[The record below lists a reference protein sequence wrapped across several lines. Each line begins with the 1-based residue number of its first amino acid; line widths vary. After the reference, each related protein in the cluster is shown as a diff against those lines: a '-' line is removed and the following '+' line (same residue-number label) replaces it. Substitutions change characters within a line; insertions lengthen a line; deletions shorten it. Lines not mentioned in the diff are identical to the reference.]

1 MTMRKLS
8 DDFPPIVGYLFA
20 LLILLVFVG
29 LSMSLFYKTTF
40 APYLYVLISLYLTS
54 NLSEIKR
61 NDFLKIC
68 FGNERYIKLR
78 ILENLIIALPFV
90 IFLIYE
96 QQFYPTI
103 FLVAITVLLA
113 LSKFKISYSI
123 TIPTPF
129 YKKPFEFTVGFR
141 NTFFLF
147 FIVYGFSII
156 AVTVDNFNLGIFAL
170 MLIYLTVSGY
180 YLKPENEYFV
190 WSYSL
195 TPAKFLIEKIKIAF
209 VFTFYLSFPVLILLG
224 IFNFENH
231 DALLQITYL
240 GKYAFDFENIAALLL
255 VTFVGFLLLATVIL
269 AKYSV
274 YPNEVGL
281 LEVMMIFLCFMF
293 PPMTIVV
300 IPFFAEKSINRLK
313 FFLR

>member
-8 DDFPPIVGYLFA
+8 DDFPPIVGYFFA
-20 LLILLVFVG
+20 LLILLLFVG

-90 IFLIYE
+90 IFLIYKH
-96 QQFYPTI
+96 QFYPTI

-113 LSKFKISYSI
+113 LSKFKISYNI

-141 NTFFLF
+141 NTFFMF
-147 FIVYGFSII
+147 FIAYGFSII

-170 MLIYLTVSGY
+170 MLIFLTVSGY

-195 TPAKFLIEKIKIAF
+195 TPAKFLIQKIKIAF
-209 VFTFYLSFPVLILLG
+209 LFTFYLSFPVLILLG
-224 IFNFENH
+224 IINFENH

-240 GKYAFDFENIAALLL
+240 GNYAFDFENIAALLL

-274 YPNEVGL
+274 YPKEIGL
-281 LEVMMIFLCFMF
+281 LEAMMTMWCFMF
-293 PPMTIVV
+293 PPLLIII
-300 IPFFAEKSINRLK
+300 IPFFAKKSIRKLK
-313 FFLR
+313 FYLR